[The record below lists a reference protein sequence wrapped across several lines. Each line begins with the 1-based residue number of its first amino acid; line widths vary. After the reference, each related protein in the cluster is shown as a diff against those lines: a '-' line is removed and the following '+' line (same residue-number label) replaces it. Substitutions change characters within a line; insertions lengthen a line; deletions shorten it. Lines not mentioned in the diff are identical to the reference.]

1 MRCAPLATKP
11 NPSLAPEALITE
23 AAPLVQDQP
32 VQFINRYTGRLESE
46 AIYGERWLRLTY
58 QTPLGRLALHSLV
71 KRAWFSR
78 FYGWRM
84 NRPSSRERIVPF
96 IRQFNINPAE
106 FAEPL
111 ESFRSF
117 NDFFTRR
124 LKPAMRPVCSDA
136 GTAVFPADGRHLGF
150 QNFSQ
155 SDGILVKG
163 QTFSLIELL
172 GDGGLAADYLAGSVV
187 ISRLCPVDYH
197 RYHFPV
203 GGRASQPTLITGSL
217 QSVNPLALRTN
228 IRILCSNRR
237 WRTRVE
243 SPEFGR
249 VCVLEVGATNVGSA
263 VATFNADV
271 LQRKGDEKGY
281 FQFGG
286 SLMITIFQPGKI
298 ELCADLV
305 ENSRRG
311 FETYARMGD
320 VMGRVP
326 GTRTTNRVSDMDPTE
341 GAA

>member
-1 MRCAPLATKP
+1 
-11 NPSLAPEALITE
+11 
-23 AAPLVQDQP
+23 VQHKP
-32 VQFINRYTGRLESE
+32 VQFINRYTRQLESE

-58 QTPLGRLALHSLV
+58 HNPIGLLALHSLV

-84 NRPSSRERIVPF
+84 NQPSSRERIALF
-96 IRQFNINPAE
+96 IREFNINTAE
-106 FAEPL
+106 FAKPT
-111 ESFRSF
+111 ESFQCF

-124 LKPAMRPVCSDA
+124 LKPGTRPVCSDPA
-136 GTAVFPADGRHLGF
+136 TAVFPADGRHLGF

-163 QTFSLIELL
+163 ETFSMVELL
-172 GDGGLAADYLAGSVV
+172 GDAELAAGYLAGSLV

-203 GGRASQPTLITGSL
+203 AGKASQPTLIQGSL
-217 QSVNPLALRTN
+217 QSVNPIALRTN

-237 WRTRVE
+237 WRTRVD

-263 VATFNADV
+263 VATFKADS
-271 LQRKGDEKGY
+271 LQMKGDEKGF

-286 SLMITIFQPGKI
+286 SLMVTLFQPGKI
-298 ELCADLV
+298 QLCEDLL

-311 FETYARMGD
+311 LETYARMGD
-320 VMGRVP
+320 VLGRIP
-326 GTRTTNRVSDMDPTE
+326 G
-341 GAA
+341 A